1 MYASDRGVISLYRS
15 VSDKL
20 ARWHG
25 DPMRKALLVTGA
37 RQVGKTFAIREFI
50 RSTYESSLEIRGFRQ
65 LFPCFATHMK
75 RYEVIYTVMKRRK
88 GSRRFA
94 FHPWDIDREGEQ

>member
-50 RSTYESSLEIRGFRQ
+50 RSTYESSLEINWPQ
-65 LFPCFATHMK
+65 
-75 RYEVIYTVMKRRK
+75 TVRNTRIPLGRPAADLRIMR
-88 GSRRFA
+88 
-94 FHPWDIDREGEQ
+94 